1 MRKVKS
7 MNFCSANNFF
17 FLSLLPFPN
26 DTDLKNKLEKFMTEE
41 TNKLFDENSQK
52 ALQRL
57 KNGDINI
64 DDVVTKWHNA
74 FSEVRLFNPQTGC

>member
-1 MRKVKS
+1 
-7 MNFCSANNFF
+7 
-17 FLSLLPFPN
+17 
-26 DTDLKNKLEKFMTEE
+26 MTEE

-57 KNGDINI
+57 NNGDINI

-74 FSEVRLFNPQTGC
+74 FSEVQLFNPQTGC